1 MYIVE
6 FFVALLIV
14 VGALLFGVFALSK
27 LLAAVLA
34 AALVVYLVRIEG
46 STGLIFVGAGFVL
59 CAIVSGAVSR
69 LL

>member
-34 AALVVYLVRIEG
+34 AALVVYLVRIAG